1 MVPTGSFSR
10 MSTRDSGDCA
20 AMRVSSE
27 PDEASQA
34 APAAAVPR
42 KRRRF
47 GVWFEF
53 SMIHLAFSCNT
64 VREYGG
70 NVRVKLV
77 PRPSTLEVTGTIFV
91 GSVMEFVSAGA
102 LALSV
107 TACPLASTLARPLN
121 STCSACGVAARFTI
135 FRKTVPVLVSRVALQ
150 KTVATSWA
158 GGGGGGVTGGAGVG

>member
-27 PDEASQA
+27 PDEASHA

-91 GSVMEFVSAGA
+91 GSVIELVSVA
-102 LALSV
+102 LAALSV
-107 TACPLASTLARPLN
+107 TACPFASTLARPLN
-121 STCSACGVAARFTI
+121 STRNGCGVAARFTI
-135 FRKTVPVLVSRVALQ
+135 FRKIVPVLLSRVALQ
-150 KTVATSWA
+150 NTVGTSWA
-158 GGGGGGVTGGAGVG
+158 GGGAGGVTTGGGAG